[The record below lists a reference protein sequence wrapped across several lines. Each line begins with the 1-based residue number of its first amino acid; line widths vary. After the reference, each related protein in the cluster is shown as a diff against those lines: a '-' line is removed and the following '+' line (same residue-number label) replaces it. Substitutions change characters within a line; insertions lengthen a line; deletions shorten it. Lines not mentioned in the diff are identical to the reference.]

1 MPTLRI
7 AQDRLPPEGGRTYWL
22 LGGRSVAV
30 FNVAGEFYVIED
42 SCPHQGASLCTGKL
56 DGLSIQC
63 RAHGLRFDLRTGRL
77 ASGGALAVTRYPL
90 RREGDEWWLDLPDGD
105 G

>member
-1 MPTLRI
+1 MPTFRI
-7 AQDRLPPEGGRTYWL
+7 APDRLPPEGGRNFWQ
-22 LGGRSVAV
+22 LGGHSLAV
-30 FNVAGEFYVIED
+30 FNVAGEIHVIED

-77 ASGGALAVTRYPL
+77 ASGGPLSVARYAL
-90 RREGDEWWLDLPDGD
+90 RREGDEWWLDLPDTD
-105 G
+105 S